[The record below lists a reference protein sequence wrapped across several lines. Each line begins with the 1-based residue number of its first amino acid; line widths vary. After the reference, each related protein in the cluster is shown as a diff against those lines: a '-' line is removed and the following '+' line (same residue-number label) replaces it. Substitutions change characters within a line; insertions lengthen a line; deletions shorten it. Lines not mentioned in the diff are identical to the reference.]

1 MSELNEQQVALISAY
16 IKQYGIAQNELHDD
30 LLDHVC
36 TSIENQMDE
45 GKSFEAA
52 FEQTIKLFGPGGLKQ
67 VQQQT
72 FELLTEMNENMK
84 KVAFSFGL
92 TSTILLLAGTIFKLM
107 HWPGAAV
114 LIVLGAGSLAFV
126 YLPLLLWHKLKESPS
141 DESLMHISGFVGLTL
156 TTIGVLFKIMHWPG
170 ASVTLMSGMRIL
182 AALYVPLFYFK
193 KYKTSAN
200 KSITLSTGLV
210 AMTCLIL
217 VFGLMSVRSSSE
229 MNRGLALVS
238 DQLASSNANF
248 QNLDE
253 LYNQADESD
262 KLVSLRKR
270 VSQIVTEIEKL
281 KTTLIAQSEG
291 ISLDQAQK
299 IEMRFVNSRWSFDI
313 PTHVLFDKSTTDEV
327 LNIYELGELVS
338 QFEIQMLEM
347 YPSNMQKAIS
357 NLFPIKQDSTYEID
371 GEKVDWAIY
380 HFHHVPLI
388 GVVSELSSIELAVR
402 NAELQVLLYT
412 ISQSAVS
419 ESPSGDQGA
428 SEAQSL

>member
-1 MSELNEQQVALISAY
+1 
-16 IKQYGIAQNELHDD
+16 
-30 LLDHVC
+30 
-36 TSIENQMDE
+36 
-45 GKSFEAA
+45 
-52 FEQTIKLFGPGGLKQ
+52 
-67 VQQQT
+67 
-72 FELLTEMNENMK
+72 
-84 KVAFSFGL
+84 
-92 TSTILLLAGTIFKLM
+92 
-107 HWPGAAV
+107 
-114 LIVLGAGSLAFV
+114 
-126 YLPLLLWHKLKESPS
+126 
-141 DESLMHISGFVGLTL
+141 
-156 TTIGVLFKIMHWPG
+156 
-170 ASVTLMSGMRIL
+170 
-182 AALYVPLFYFK
+182 
-193 KYKTSAN
+193 
-200 KSITLSTGLV
+200 
-210 AMTCLIL
+210 
-217 VFGLMSVRSSSE
+217 
-229 MNRGLALVS
+229 
-238 DQLASSNANF
+238 
-248 QNLDE
+248 LDE

>member
-16 IKQYGIAQNELHDD
+16 IKQHGIAQNDLHDD

-36 TSIENQMDE
+36 TSIERQMDE

-126 YLPLLLWHKLKESPS
+126 YLPMLLWHKLKESPR

-170 ASVTLMSGMRIL
+170 ASVTLLSGMGIL

-193 KYKTSAN
+193 KYKTSSN

-217 VFGLMSVRSSSE
+217 VFGLMSVNRGTNF
-229 MNRGLALVS
+229 NRGLLLVGAELDDSVQKAENNESLYSKLDGNENAAALKAAVN
-238 DQLASSNANF
+238 QSSEKIMA
-248 QNLDE
+248 LR
-253 LYNQADESD
+253 L
-262 KLVSLRKR
+262 KLISE
-270 VSQIVTEIEKL
+270 T
-281 KTTLIAQSEG
+281 EG
-291 ISLDQAQK
+291 IS
-299 IEMRFVNSRWSFDI
+299 IEDAKNAKVYLLNGQDNFDI
-313 PTHVLFDKSTTDEV
+313 PTHILFGGEEEFSANALLASLESFQEQLLQVYQPEIRDEMTAILPFEFSKS
-327 LNIYELGELVS
+327 YEFMGN
-338 QFEIQMLEM
+338 EM
-347 YPSNMQKAIS
+347 
-357 NLFPIKQDSTYEID
+357 
-371 GEKVDWAIY
+371 DWANY
-380 HFHHVPLI
+380 HLRHIPLS
-388 GVVSELSSIELAVR
+388 GVLSQLSKMQLDIR
-402 NAELQVLLYT
+402 NAETQALLYLL
-412 ISQSAVS
+412 SQSAVS

>member
-16 IKQYGIAQNELHDD
+16 IKQHGIAQNELHDD

-170 ASVTLMSGMRIL
+170 ASVTLMSGMGIL

-217 VFGLMSVRSSSE
+217 VFGLMSVNRSTNF
-229 MNRGLALVS
+229 NRGLLLVGAELEDS
-238 DQLASSNANF
+238 VEKAENNETLYSKLEGNQDAASLKTAV
-248 QNLDE
+248 
-253 LYNQADESD
+253 NQS
-262 KLVSLRKR
+262 
-270 VSQIVTEIEKL
+270 TEKL
-281 KTTLIAQSEG
+281 QALRLKLISETEG
-291 ISLDQAQK
+291 ISVEEAKEAKVYLLHGQD
-299 IEMRFVNSRWSFDI
+299 NFDI
-313 PTHVLFDKSTTDEV
+313 PTHILFGGEEEFSAKALVASLESFQEQLLQVYQPEIRSEMEEILPFDFSETYTFKDEK
-327 LNIYELGELVS
+327 
-338 QFEIQMLEM
+338 M
-347 YPSNMQKAIS
+347 
-357 NLFPIKQDSTYEID
+357 
-371 GEKVDWAIY
+371 DWANY
-380 HFHHVPLI
+380 HLRHIPLS
-388 GVVSELSSIELAVR
+388 GVLSQLSKMQLDIR
-402 NAELQVLLYT
+402 NAETQALLYLL
-412 ISQSAVS
+412 SQSAVS

>member
-16 IKQYGIAQNELHDD
+16 IKQHGIAQNELHDD

-170 ASVTLMSGMRIL
+170 ASVTLMSGMGIL

>member
-170 ASVTLMSGMRIL
+170 ASVTLMSGMGIL